1 MYTFDSMGI
10 PSYFSQVIK
19 KYGKIMKPMSKHTS
33 THFHSLYMD
42 CNSII
47 YDAVRS
53 IKPGAEFERNV
64 ITAVIINIDLYI
76 KSVKPSNTVFIA
88 FDGVAPFAKMNQQR
102 TRRYKGD
109 YMASIDFVKK
119 QDANSWSTSN
129 ITPGTNFMNLLS
141 TTISRHFADK
151 KSYYNL
157 KNLIVSG
164 SDFPGEGEH
173 KIFEYIRNNR
183 SDENMLLYGLDSDL
197 IMLTIFHSHCY
208 KNGYIFREAPEFMKS
223 ALDIPDGATEPYVL
237 DIRQMCNS
245 LVIEMDCVCNEFRRI
260 YDYVF
265 MCFLLGNDF
274 LPHFPALNIR
284 THGMDTLIE
293 FYKKFIGRYADRFLI
308 NENMTINWRNFKRLM
323 VEISKHEKTFI
334 LDEFATRNRNDKR
347 KWKLESEKDREYA
360 FNCVPLIYRS
370 EEKYI
375 CPTEELWEN
384 RYYKSLFHEKR
395 DEDSLKAI
403 CNNYIEGLEWTF
415 KYYSSACPNWKWSY
429 KYHYPPL
436 LIDLVDFLPD
446 FDMVFVKEDKES
458 YSSNLQLAY
467 VLPPNQWT
475 LLPSHVHKYMMTHH
489 KDMYDTKMKFQWAFC
504 KYFWESHICLDEV
517 SSEQLGTWEE
527 AFSKS

>member
-1 MYTFDSMGI
+1 MNTMGI

-19 KYGKIMKPMSKHTS
+19 KYGRIMKPMSKHVNTD
-33 THFHSLYMD
+33 FHSLYMD

-53 IKPGAEFERNV
+53 VEQKDNFEQK
-64 ITAVIINIDLYI
+64 IINTVIVNIDKYI
-76 KSVKPSNTVFIA
+76 VSVKPSNTVFIA

-109 YMASIDFVKK
+109 FMSSIDFVKK
-119 QDANSWSTSN
+119 QDVNSWSTSN
-129 ITPGTNFMNLLS
+129 ITPGTNFMNMLS
-141 TTISRHFADK
+141 TAMTHHFFDK
-151 KSYYNL
+151 QSHYNV
-157 KNLIVSG
+157 KNLVVSG

-183 SDENMLLYGLDSDL
+183 SLDENMLLYGLDSDL

-223 ALDIPDGATEPYVL
+223 SLAIPDDATEPYVL

-245 LVIEMDCVCNEFRRI
+245 LVLEMDCASSEFRRI

-265 MCFLLGNDF
+265 ICFLLGNDF

-293 FYKKFIGRYADRFLI
+293 YYKKIIGNYPDRYLI
-308 NENMTINWRNFKRLM
+308 NDNMTINWRNFKRLM
-323 VEISKHEKTFI
+323 VEISKNEKTFI
-334 LDEFATRNRNDKR
+334 VDEYKTRNRHDKR
-347 KWKLESEKDREYA
+347 RWKTESEKDREYA
-360 FNCVPLIYRS
+360 FNCIPLIYRS

-375 CPTEELWEN
+375 CPTEDFWER
-384 RYYKSLFHEKR
+384 RYYKSLLHCRR
-395 DEDSLKAI
+395 DEQSLQNI

-429 KYHYPPL
+429 NYHYPPL
-436 LIDLVDFLPD
+436 IIDLVEFLPD
-446 FDMVFVKEDKES
+446 FDMVFVKEDKIP

-467 VLPPNQWT
+467 VLPPNQWN
-475 LLPSHVHKYMMTHH
+475 LLPRHVHKYMMTHH
-489 KDMYDTKMKFQWAFC
+489 KDMHDSKMRFQWAFC
-504 KYFWESHICLDEV
+504 KYFWESHICLDDI
-517 SSEQLGTWEE
+517 STQQLAIWEDD
-527 AFSKS
+527 FNK